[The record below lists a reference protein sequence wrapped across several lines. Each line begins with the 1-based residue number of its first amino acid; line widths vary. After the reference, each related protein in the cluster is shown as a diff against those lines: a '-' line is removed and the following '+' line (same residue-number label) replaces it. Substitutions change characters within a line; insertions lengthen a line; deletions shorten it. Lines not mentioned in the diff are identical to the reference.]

1 MGPLSF
7 PLASRPHTPTDFP
20 MLWSQTF
27 IPTLK
32 ETPADAEI
40 VSHQLLLRAGLVRK
54 LTGGLYTF
62 LPLGLKVLRKIE
74 QIIREEMNRAG
85 GIEVLMPA
93 LQPIDIWQQSG
104 RYETASG
111 VLFKVRDSA
120 RKEWV
125 LGPTHEEVI
134 TSLAANELNS
144 YRQLPKNFYQIQTK
158 FRDEIRPRFGLMR
171 AKEFLMKDAYSFDAT
186 DAGAMVSYHKMYDAY
201 TRIFARCG
209 LQAFPVEADTGV
221 IGGNYSHEFMVPAET
236 GENDVVYCESGK
248 YAANI
253 EKAVSRGPAEATPSE
268 STGTAPEKFAT
279 PGVVTIDALSASP
292 YGVSARHQV
301 KTLVFVADSKPI
313 LVLIRGDDSLNE
325 AKLMAKTGAVQVRQ
339 ATADE
344 IVELLGARPGSLG
357 AVSATLK
364 TPAVPVYADEALR
377 GARGMT
383 TGANEDGFHL
393 RHVEVDRDLKVTA
406 WYDLR
411 TVKVGELCVETAQP
425 LKIRRAIE
433 VGHVFKLG
441 TKYSEKLNATFLAED
456 GSRHPAVMGCY
467 GIGVTRTLQA
477 VIEQCNDKDGIRWPV
492 SVAPFSVCITP
503 LTVAPESQPMTLAR
517 ELAATLEAAG
527 IEAILDDRDERP
539 GVKFKDSELVG
550 FPLRVNLGEKS
561 LAKGEIELKPRGGTM
576 RMVPIADAA
585 AEVIAWVRAESARL
599 QG

>member
-1 MGPLSF
+1 
-7 PLASRPHTPTDFP
+7 

-54 LTGGLYTF
+54 LTSGLYTF

-186 DAGAMVSYHKMYDAY
+186 DAGAMTSYHKMYDAY

-268 STGTAPEKFAT
+268 STGAAPEKFAT
-279 PGVVTIDALSASP
+279 PGVVTIEALSASP

-301 KTLVFVADSKPI
+301 KTLVLVADSKPI
-313 LVLIRGDDSLNE
+313 LVLVRGDDSLNE

-357 AVSATLK
+357 AVNDTLK

-393 RHVEVDRDLKVTA
+393 RHVEVERDLKVTA

-492 SVAPFSVCITP
+492 SVAPFTVCITP

-561 LAKGEIELKPRGGTM
+561 LAKGEIELKPRGGTL

>member
-268 STGTAPEKFAT
+268 TTGTAPEKFAT
-279 PGVVTIDALSASP
+279 PGVVTIDALAAAP

-357 AVSATLK
+357 AVNATLK

-393 RHVEVDRDLKVTA
+393 RHIEVDRDLKVTA

-411 TVKVGELCVETAQP
+411 TVKVGELCVETDQP

-492 SVAPFSVCITP
+492 SVAPFTVCITP